1 MLMSIYDFMYSSSV
15 SVIGGAVHI
24 FYTGV
29 LGMHTKGTKLLPN
42 VCMVPNESDTLD
54 LVSQDTFSSA
64 IQVASFIN
72 GQGNAIHYFMA
83 KQ

>member
-1 MLMSIYDFMYSSSV
+1 MLMSIYDFMYCSSV
-15 SVIGGAVHI
+15 SVIGGVVHI

-54 LVSQDTFSSA
+54 MVS
-64 IQVASFIN
+64 
-72 GQGNAIHYFMA
+72 
-83 KQ
+83 

>member
-15 SVIGGAVHI
+15 SGIGGAVHI

-29 LGMHTKGTKLLPN
+29 LGMNTKGTKLLLN

-54 LVSQDTFSSA
+54 LVS
-64 IQVASFIN
+64 
-72 GQGNAIHYFMA
+72 
-83 KQ
+83 